1 MAIKAARFD
10 LDHDPRELPGYGVPE
25 AAHYLQIPAST
36 VRSWVVGRPYLTQ
49 GGRRFFKPLIYLP
62 QKDLPVLSFFNLVEV
77 HVLDAIRRKHGVR
90 LTKVRRALDYL
101 SSKFPSK
108 HPLADHWFETD
119 GLDLLVEKYGQ
130 LINISREG
138 QLEVRDLIH
147 AHLQRIERDP
157 SGVPIRLYPFTRKR
171 EPNEPKAVVI
181 DPRVSFGRPVLAG
194 TGIATA
200 VVAERFKAG
209 EPIDKLAEDYA
220 RSPSEIEEAIRCEL
234 QLEAA

>member
-1 MAIKAARFD
+1 MATKAARFD
-10 LDHDPRELPGYGVPE
+10 LSQDPRELPAYGVPE

-49 GGRRFFKPLIYLP
+49 AGKRFFKPLIELP
-62 QKDLPVLSFFNLVEV
+62 QRDRPILSFFNLVEV

-90 LTKVRRALDYL
+90 LMKVRRALDYL

-119 GLDLLVEKYGQ
+119 GLDLFVEKYGQ

-147 AHLQRIERDP
+147 AHLQRIERD
-157 SGVPIRLYPFTRKR
+157 STGVPIRLYPFTRKR
-171 EPNEPKAVVI
+171 EPDEPKAVVI

-209 EPIDKLAEDYA
+209 EPIDSLAEDYA

-234 QLEAA
+234 QFEAA

>member
-1 MAIKAARFD
+1 MSIKAARFD
-10 LDHDPRELPGYGVPE
+10 LDQDPRELPAYAVPE

-49 GGRRFFKPLIYLP
+49 GGRRFFKPLIDLP
-62 QKDLPVLSFFNLVEV
+62 QRDRPILSFVNLVEV

-90 LTKVRRALDYL
+90 LTKVRKALDYL
-101 SSKFPSK
+101 SSKFPST

-119 GLDLLVEKYGQ
+119 GLDLFVEKYGQ

-138 QLEVRDLIH
+138 QLEVRNLIH
-147 AHLQRIERDP
+147 AHLKRIERDP
-157 SGVPIRLYPFTRKR
+157 NGVPIRLYPFTRKR
-171 EPNEPKAVVI
+171 EPDEPKAVVI

-200 VVAERFKAG
+200 LIAERFKAG

-220 RSPSEIEEAIRCEL
+220 RPPSEIEEAIRCEL
-234 QLEAA
+234 PLEAA